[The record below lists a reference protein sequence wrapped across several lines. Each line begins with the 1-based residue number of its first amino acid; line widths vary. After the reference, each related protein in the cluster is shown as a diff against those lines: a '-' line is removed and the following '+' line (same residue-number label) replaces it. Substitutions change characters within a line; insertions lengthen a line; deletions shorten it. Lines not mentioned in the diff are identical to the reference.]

1 MRNLPTPEPHVLK
14 RNLDNL
20 VKRWNG
26 TPNKENQQQNFQ
38 RVGKHESM
46 LRKAAFWNQ
55 SWTRDRVQRP
65 LHQTLNKSLLCGA
78 TTIGPKIAIAV
89 LSLIFYGINCKK
101 KGSRHDGNAQ
111 VIPFIPQ
118 SNSVHTTSLKEDL
131 FWGFC
136 LFVTLSC
143 SSVICVLTLTL

>member
-46 LRKAAFWNQ
+46 LRKAVFLESILDKGQ
-55 SWTRDRVQRP
+55 SARP

-101 KGSRHDGNAQ
+101 KGRRHDGNAQ

-118 SNSVHTTSLKEDL
+118 SNSVHRTSLKEDL
-131 FWGFC
+131 FWGFHF
-136 LFVTLSC
+136 L
-143 SSVICVLTLTL
+143 